1 MITYSSEVTIARP
14 PETVFPYLIEHEKQ
28 ALWSDVEMRPL
39 TAGPFVQGSRMEL
52 TLPIGPFKTSIQL
65 EYSSVV
71 PDQLVAWR
79 TVSPSPIQWDGE
91 YRLERSGDGGTR
103 LSQSGRVRLRGL
115 WRLLEPIAGGE
126 IRQGEIKELE
136 RLRSVIEQ
144 ASAAVIDSGPPPVMP
159 VE

>member
-1 MITYSSEVTIARP
+1 MITYASTVTIQRSP
-14 PETVFPYLIEHEKQ
+14 KTVFPYLIEREKQ

-39 TAGPFVQGSRMEL
+39 TAGPFVEGSRIEL
-52 TLPIGPFKTSIQL
+52 TLPMGPLKTTIQL

-79 TVSPSPIQWDGE
+79 TVSTGPIQWDGE
-91 YRLERSGDGGTR
+91 YRLEPSGDGGAR
-103 LSQSGRVRLRGL
+103 LSQSGRVQFRGL
-115 WRLLEPIAGGE
+115 WRLLEPIAGAE

-136 RLRSVIEQ
+136 RLRSIVEQ
-144 ASAAVIDSGPPPVMP
+144 APATVTASAPPPPMP